1 VQLLYLLRHLIER
14 NLLLEQL
21 KGETINVRILLAL
34 SFLVFLESVLKIG
47 ALILVLSYKE
57 QVVYLN
63 I

>member
-1 VQLLYLLRHLIER
+1 MQLLYLLRHLIER

-21 KGETINVRILLAL
+21 KGETINVRILLTL